1 MIKENKNKVV
11 LILLGLLLLTG
22 WFYWFQYRPAKIRS
36 YCDWKVRSKTNWRV
50 TKSYN
55 EKYNSCLHEKGLK

>member
-1 MIKENKNKVV
+1 MKTKEILVAIVV
-11 LILLGLLLLTG
+11 LLLVTAL
-22 WFYWFQYRPAKIRS
+22 FYWFQWRPAKIRS